1 MDQAI
6 VNGPDEGELL
16 QSDDRSYLIKVAR
29 PELSFI
35 EYEAGPNY
43 AGASPHYH
51 ERHTDAFYVLEGELE
66 FRMGTETVRAGPGT
80 FVSAPPGTP
89 HAFTNPGPNPARFL
103 NIHSPDRGFVELMRA
118 HDRGEKPDPQ
128 AFDIWYVDE

>member
-1 MDQAI
+1 MDGL
-6 VNGPDEGELL
+6 VSRSGEGETLDGPKH
-16 QSDDRSYLIKVAR
+16 QVTVKATR
-29 PELSFI
+29 PELDVLEFAVASDF
-35 EYEAGPNY
+35 EGP
-43 AGASPHYH
+43 GLHVHKEHVDS
-51 ERHTDAFYVLEGELE
+51 FYVLEGELE
-66 FRMGTETVRAGPGT
+66 FRMGDETGRAGPGT

-118 HDRGEKPDPQ
+118 HDRGENPDPQ

>member
-1 MDQAI
+1 MDGI
-6 VNGPDEGELL
+6 VSRSGEGETLDGPKH
-16 QSDDRSYLIKVAR
+16 QVTVKATR
-29 PELSFI
+29 PELDVLEFEVASDF
-35 EYEAGPNY
+35 EGP
-43 AGASPHYH
+43 GLHVHKEHVDS
-51 ERHTDAFYVLEGELE
+51 FYVLEGELE
-66 FRMGTETVRAGPGT
+66 FRMGDETVRAGPGT